1 MNMSGKSNFKIPRAL
16 LEPSAALAVEGAAAR
31 GGRVGV
37 ACSGGADSVCALMWA
52 ASVFRGRG
60 KNLFVLHFNHRERVA
75 ADSDAAFVGGL
86 ARSLGAEFVLGA
98 AESAPERISED
109 ILRKMRLAFF
119 ASKFAELGLSAIV
132 QGHNSGDVAETL
144 VMRLMRGS
152 GSEGMSAPRP
162 LSHFRGALFARPL
175 LRMSKA
181 EIKKILS
188 DAKAEWREDE
198 TNSSPDF
205 LRNRLRAE
213 IIPAIDALCP
223 GEFAGS
229 ALRSR
234 ALFQEDSDFAERV
247 FGREIAAANPRLEL
261 SNSGNPPRKLLIPRE
276 FASDPA
282 FVRRAAAKLLSL
294 NSLAGKAR
302 SGCADSFVWAA
313 VSKGFARVCV
323 GGGLEMFFDGSSVR
337 LEKPEPVS
345 DWEIPLKSGRNAL
358 PGGRVLRVE
367 KVSLT
372 KARFESITSGEN
384 DDARRAYIDLSA
396 TGGLADG
403 ALIARSRR
411 DGDRYPPLG
420 SRSPKKL
427 KEIFNS
433 KKIPVWERK
442 PAFVVCNLGGDIL
455 WSPGLPPSE
464 LFKAAGSRSVI
475 ELTCENI

>member
-37 ACSGGADSVCALMWA
+37 ACSGGAASVCALMWA
-52 ASVFRGRG
+52 ASVFRGRE
-60 KNLFVLHFNHRERVA
+60 KNLFVLHFNHRERGA

-119 ASKFAELGLSAIV
+119 ASKSAELGLSAIV

-229 ALRSR
+229 ALR
-234 ALFQEDSDFAERV
+234 
-247 FGREIAAANPRLEL
+247 
-261 SNSGNPPRKLLIPRE
+261 
-276 FASDPA
+276 
-282 FVRRAAAKLLSL
+282 
-294 NSLAGKAR
+294 
-302 SGCADSFVWAA
+302 
-313 VSKGFARVCV
+313 
-323 GGGLEMFFDGSSVR
+323 
-337 LEKPEPVS
+337 
-345 DWEIPLKSGRNAL
+345 
-358 PGGRVLRVE
+358 
-367 KVSLT
+367 
-372 KARFESITSGEN
+372 
-384 DDARRAYIDLSA
+384 
-396 TGGLADG
+396 
-403 ALIARSRR
+403 
-411 DGDRYPPLG
+411 
-420 SRSPKKL
+420 
-427 KEIFNS
+427 
-433 KKIPVWERK
+433 
-442 PAFVVCNLGGDIL
+442 
-455 WSPGLPPSE
+455 
-464 LFKAAGSRSVI
+464 
-475 ELTCENI
+475 

>member
-109 ILRKMRLAFF
+109 ALRKMRLAFF
-119 ASKFAELGLSAIV
+119 ASKSAELGLSAIV

-234 ALFQEDSDFAERV
+234 ALFQEDSDFAEKV

-337 LEKPEPVS
+337 LEKPRNPFR
-345 DWEIPLKSGRNAL
+345 IGKS
-358 PGGRVLRVE
+358 P
-367 KVSLT
+367 
-372 KARFESITSGEN
+372 
-384 DDARRAYIDLSA
+384 
-396 TGGLADG
+396 
-403 ALIARSRR
+403 
-411 DGDRYPPLG
+411 
-420 SRSPKKL
+420 
-427 KEIFNS
+427 
-433 KKIPVWERK
+433 
-442 PAFVVCNLGGDIL
+442 
-455 WSPGLPPSE
+455 
-464 LFKAAGSRSVI
+464 
-475 ELTCENI
+475 